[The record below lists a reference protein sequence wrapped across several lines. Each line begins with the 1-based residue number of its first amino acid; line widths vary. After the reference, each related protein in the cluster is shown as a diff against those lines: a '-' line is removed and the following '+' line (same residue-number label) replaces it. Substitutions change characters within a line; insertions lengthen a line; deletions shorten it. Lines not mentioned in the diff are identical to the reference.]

1 METVEVG
8 AKIAYDMP
16 METYKEELAR
26 SLAETGAIFFEQ
38 SLVLKDGRPTPYFVN
53 MARFNTGRLVLGMGR
68 FFAQM
73 MTAKGLS
80 GRVDVILGP
89 SYKGSAIA
97 LATSIALWEEYGRDL
112 PFEYDR
118 KEAKTHGEASKVKS
132 LLVNQTLFDGC
143 RIFVVDDV
151 ATSMGTKIELL
162 EKIADEAG
170 ARGIACQV
178 TGVGIAVDREQTTA
192 VYDAAG
198 RVVEGRRGADAIAE
212 FEARTGVPVYAVAG
226 IREIVAYLHEQRIP
240 LRINGENRPMDAATK
255 AEFDRYVATY
265 GVTRRP

>member
-1 METVEVG
+1 MEV
-8 AKIAYDMP
+8 
-16 METYKEELAR
+16 YKEELTR
-26 SLAETGAIFFEQ
+26 LLAETGAIFFERG
-38 SLVLKDGRPTPYFVN
+38 LVLKDGRPTPYFVN

-73 MTAKGLS
+73 MMDKGLS
-80 GRVDVILGP
+80 SQVDIILGP

-97 LATSIALWEEYGRDL
+97 LATSIALWQDYGRDL

-162 EKIADEAG
+162 EKIANEAK
-170 ARGIACQV
+170 ARGITCHV
-178 TGVGIAVDREQTTA
+178 SGVGIAVDREQTTA

-198 RVVEGRRGADAIAE
+198 RVVEGRRGGDAIAE
-212 FEARTGVPVYAVAG
+212 FEAGTGVAVHAVAG
-226 IREIVAYLHEQRIP
+226 IREIVAYLYESGIP
-240 LRINGENRPMDAATK
+240 LRIDGERQPMDAATK
-255 AEFDRYVATY
+255 AGFDAYFEVY
-265 GVTRRP
+265 GVTRGL